1 MQWEQMWRI
10 LCGRISGNKNSLN
23 LASDILSIQFFP
35 LFHQLPFFVSGWCR
49 ARQSWRCMLRRRPCR
64 NPPEQKQEL
73 MQGRWSQ
80 PPTPMRK
87 RPKRLQ
93 LYETGTFLRWRR
105 ADDTNVV
112 MDSFVAKKKK
122 KKIKNKSVEFVVQ
135 GQIHKQLQSVST
147 LRYPVIY
154 RRRVHSP
161 RPIWRE

>member
-1 MQWEQMWRI
+1 MGPNVADVWPF
-10 LCGRISGNKNSLN
+10 SGNKNSLN

-35 LFHQLPFFVSGWCR
+35 WFHQLTFFVSGWYR
-49 ARQSWRCMLRRRPCR
+49 ARQSWRCMLRHRPYR

-73 MQGRWSQ
+73 MRGRWSQ

-105 ADDTNVV
+105 ADDRNVV
-112 MDSFVAKKKK
+112 MDSFVAKINKEI
-122 KKIKNKSVEFVVQ
+122 KINLLHLLYKAKYRNKC
-135 GQIHKQLQSVST
+135 VST